1 MQADAAVG
9 DEVDPETCV
18 VRLITP
24 RSRVQIPPRYQG
36 QRPLPITGGP
46 FSMPNAN
53 LLAGWGGQRGG
64 TGQSSGI
71 RPGPFGTGELEVNYL
86 PDPVSHLT

>member
-1 MQADAAVG
+1 
-9 DEVDPETCV
+9 
-18 VRLITP
+18 
-24 RSRVQIPPRYQG
+24 
-36 QRPLPITGGP
+36 
-46 FSMPNAN
+46 MPNAN